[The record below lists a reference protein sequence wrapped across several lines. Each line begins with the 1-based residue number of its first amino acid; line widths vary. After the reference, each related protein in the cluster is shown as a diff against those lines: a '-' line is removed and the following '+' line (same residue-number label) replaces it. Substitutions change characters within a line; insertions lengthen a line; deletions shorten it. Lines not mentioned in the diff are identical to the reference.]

1 MAARLQP
8 VAPPGSV
15 AVSEMIRRVCEGYF
29 NFRGLGPTAI
39 KGIGEPVEVYE
50 VTGLGTLR
58 THFDFA
64 AQRGLTTGGGR
75 YRGRVRLESVTFFSP
90 LYLRAAVCRF
100 VMLLKTPMSAFMTPY
115 GTRHQ
120 TSYSAFPYPPQK

>member
-58 THFDFA
+58 THFELCGPA
-64 AQRGLTTGGGR
+64 RTHH
-75 YRGRVRLESVTFFSP
+75 RGRP
-90 LYLRAAVCRF
+90 LPRARPA
-100 VMLLKTPMSAFMTPY
+100 
-115 GTRHQ
+115 
-120 TSYSAFPYPPQK
+120 